1 MEFRYKKIL
10 GTFFICLFLSNLNI
24 GETYAQT
31 VLEVLKNNAQTSAF
45 SAALDNTGLTE
56 RLSQDGPYT
65 LFVPANKAFN
75 KLSADEKSDS
85 NLLLNHIITGTATER
100 SLKHIS
106 NMTCLSGI
114 TIEVVEMDDN
124 SISVQ
129 DYPLIKSNI
138 RADNGIVHIIGGV
151 IK

>member
-1 MEFRYKKIL
+1 MEIRYKKLL
-10 GTFFICLFLSNLNI
+10 GAVFICSFLLNVSNLQ
-24 GETYAQT
+24 AQT
-31 VLEVLKNNAQTSAF
+31 VLEVLKSNGQTSAF
-45 SAALDNTGLTE
+45 AAAIDKAGLAD

-65 LFVPANKAFN
+65 LFVPSNKAFN
-75 KLSADEKSDS
+75 QLTPNDKSDS
-85 NLLLNHIITGTATER
+85 NLLLNHVITGKATKR

-114 TIEVVEMDDN
+114 TIEVVEMNNN

-138 RADNGIVHIIGGV
+138 RAENGIVHIIGGV
-151 IK
+151 IR

>member
-1 MEFRYKKIL
+1 MKLRYKKSL
-10 GTFFICLFLSNLNI
+10 GFLFVCLILSNTNI
-24 GETYAQT
+24 DTIQAQS
-31 VLEVLKNNAQTSAF
+31 VLDVLKNNSQTSAF
-45 SAALDNTGLTE
+45 AAAIDEAGLAE

-65 LFVPANKAFN
+65 LFVPSNKAFDN
-75 KLSADEKSDS
+75 LTSDEKNNS

-114 TIEVVEMDDN
+114 TIEVVEMDNN

>member
-1 MEFRYKKIL
+1 MKFCYRKIL
-10 GTFFICLFLSNLNI
+10 GAVFLCLLLSHINI
-24 GETYAQT
+24 GTIQAQS
-31 VLEVLKNNAQTSAF
+31 VLEVLESNGQTSAF
-45 SAALDNTGLTE
+45 AKAIDDAGLTE

-65 LFVPANKAFN
+65 LFVPANKTFN
-75 KLSADEKSDS
+75 NLTADEKTDS

-114 TIEVVEMDDN
+114 TIEVVEMDNN

-138 RADNGIVHIIGGV
+138 RADNGIIHIIGGV